1 MVMLVS
7 FGEAISNAAD
17 AATLAANAIHLATN
31 SNIDYQVKYLQ
42 GQAELHT
49 QLSVAWTRI
58 AEAIDWHDS
67 GNYTLADAAAE
78 RASATAI
85 EWPDA
90 TEVDGTCRR
99 H

>member
-67 GNYTLADAAAE
+67 GNYSLADAAAE
-78 RASATAI
+78 SAAAI
-85 EWPDA
+85 DA
-90 TEVDGTCRR
+90 TEVDGTCR